1 MRRRLIRLPVFGD
14 MIMDGKIN
22 ATIVSIFLALLLAPL
37 ALGFTV
43 TQVTVTGPTTQV
55 TTGTSVTVSAVVTSD
70 ESGNANQISLVGT
83 GQGTGASLSVTDP
96 SSGSFSTTSITTS
109 GTTLNFVVAPAVADT
124 YDYTVNAQYSTGSTS
139 STSSVLQVVS
149 PSSLSVSGSANST
162 SHAVGT
168 VFQVS
173 VTVSNPSPTA
183 NVTSSYALTFASPSA
198 FTLVSGDSSSGTLT
212 LEPSGAV
219 TFTYNI
225 QAASAATSSNI
236 LFGLGSTTDSFSQA
250 VTNTAGPTPVPSNG
264 GSTSTATPTP
274 AATAAATATSQP
286 GFIPTAKTTTG
297 EGESVVASESKQ
309 IGMSSAVTGSF
320 AENSASFEIA
330 YTAPAGGFIGKYTN
344 ELPFECADYESGLIS
359 ITPSPSDVQ
368 CGSIIATWDIALAAY
383 ETFVAT
389 IEVAKNVDRSVINEF
404 KAPKLAP
411 RASAATPVP
420 QTSAPAASEEPVS
433 APTPAGG
440 TDNTMLYIL
449 GALVVLGLLYYFVA
463 MRGK

>member
-173 VTVSNPSPTA
+173 VTVSNP
-183 NVTSSYALTFASPSA
+183 
-198 FTLVSGDSSSGTLT
+198 
-212 LEPSGAV
+212 
-219 TFTYNI
+219 
-225 QAASAATSSNI
+225 
-236 LFGLGSTTDSFSQA
+236 
-250 VTNTAGPTPVPSNG
+250 
-264 GSTSTATPTP
+264 
-274 AATAAATATSQP
+274 
-286 GFIPTAKTTTG
+286 
-297 EGESVVASESKQ
+297 
-309 IGMSSAVTGSF
+309 
-320 AENSASFEIA
+320 
-330 YTAPAGGFIGKYTN
+330 
-344 ELPFECADYESGLIS
+344 
-359 ITPSPSDVQ
+359 
-368 CGSIIATWDIALAAY
+368 
-383 ETFVAT
+383 
-389 IEVAKNVDRSVINEF
+389 
-404 KAPKLAP
+404 
-411 RASAATPVP
+411 
-420 QTSAPAASEEPVS
+420 
-433 APTPAGG
+433 
-440 TDNTMLYIL
+440 
-449 GALVVLGLLYYFVA
+449 
-463 MRGK
+463 